1 MESVPKKNR
10 KTLTDHLR
18 AMQIGQ
24 QIIVRNRA
32 YKATTVRNVLTRLK
46 QEGLL
51 YECTEKD
58 CIDYVKV
65 SRIK

>member
-1 MESVPKKNR
+1 MKPVQIKRK
-10 KTLTDHLR
+10 KTLTDTLR
-18 AMQIGQ
+18 TIPIGEQ
-24 QIIVRNRA
+24 MVVKNRD
-32 YKATTVRNVLTRLK
+32 YKSTTIRNVLSRLK
-46 QEGLL
+46 QEGYL